1 MRKLIWT
8 QPEISAA
15 IARIGLGVFILPHG
29 LQKAFGLFGGHG
41 IQGTVEGMGQG
52 LGIPALL
59 AYLVIAAEF
68 LGGLGLIFG
77 FLTRIAAFGVTVTL
91 IVAALL
97 VHLPIGFFSGQ
108 GGAGWELHLLAAVL
122 GLIVILRGG
131 GIGSVDLALTPEY
144 AREEGP
150 DRFGEPRVTPA

>member
-8 QPEISAA
+8 HPEVAAA

-41 IQGTVEGMGQG
+41 IQGTVDGMGQG
-52 LGIPALL
+52 LGIPAFLV
-59 AYLVIAAEF
+59 YLVIAAEF
-68 LGGLGLIFG
+68 LGGLGLIVG

-97 VHLPIGFFSGQ
+97 AHLQIGFFSGQ
-108 GGAGWELHLLAAVL
+108 SGAGWELHLLGAVL
-122 GLIVILRGG
+122 GLIVMLRGG
-131 GIGSVDLALTPEY
+131 GLGSVDLALTPAY
-144 AREEGP
+144 AREESPGS
-150 DRFGEPRVTPA
+150 FGAPRVTPV